1 MKQKI
6 LFLNKM
12 LFKNKSKFFLSFDF
26 LLWFVLAFVL
36 IISHLP
42 FILPR
47 FKELILIIVAYGA
60 TIPVFFSAFKALKN
74 KRLSID
80 LLASIA
86 LFFSIFAKQWDSVIF
101 INLMLTSARIFS
113 NYVETKTHSSIES
126 LLKMK
131 PKDARVERN
140 GEIIKIPI
148 EMIKKGDRVIVELGE
163 RIPVDGAIE
172 KGEAEID
179 QSSLT
184 GESLPVFKKVGDKVF
199 SSTIVKSGN
208 LIIKAEKVGKET
220 MLEKIIDLVEKS
232 QKNKAKIITLSEKF
246 TAWYILLSLLG
257 SFLLYIISKNLL
269 LVLGILLVTCADDI
283 AVAVPLAFL
292 VSIGHAARHGLIIKG
307 SEFIEALSKIKVLI
321 FDKTGTL
328 TRGKMKVQKVF
339 LLGDLVDEA
348 GASSSPFANAR
359 VSEEEFLKAAGA
371 ASLLS
376 QHPISQAIF
385 EYVKKRDISIEQPE
399 KFIEYSGKGAMTY
412 YKNKKILS
420 GTLSFLKESNVKITK
435 NQLAIINREKEH
447 AFSMVF
453 IGIENEMVGF
463 FTLADEIRPGVKE
476 VITELKRMGI
486 KKIVMLTG
494 DNERIARSVADTV
507 GIKEFQANLLPE
519 DKVNYVKKYL
529 NKKYTTVMIGDG
541 INDAAALVISNVGI
555 AMGVIGS
562 DVAIESAHIALM
574 RDEINQIPELIKL
587 SKSTSRVV
595 RQNFLIWGI
604 VNVIG
609 LILVF
614 NGILGPE
621 GAAAYNF
628 VTDFLPLINNLQL
641 FR

>member
-1 MKQKI
+1 
-6 LFLNKM
+6 M

-42 FILPR
+42 LILPR

-60 TIPVFFSAFKALKN
+60 TITVFFSAFKALKN

-131 PKDARVERN
+131 PKNARVERN

-163 RIPVDGAIE
+163 RIPVDGVIE
-172 KGEAEID
+172 KGGAEID

-246 TAWYILLSLLG
+246 TARYILLSLLG

-269 LVLGILLVTCADDI
+269 LVLAILLVTCADDI

-328 TRGKMKVQKVF
+328 TRGKMKVEEVF
-339 LLGDLVDEA
+339 LLGD
-348 GASSSPFANAR
+348 R
-359 VSEEEFLKAAGA
+359 SEEEFLNAAGA

-385 EYVKKRDISIEQPE
+385 EYVKKRGISIEQPE

-435 NQLAIINREKEH
+435 NQLATVNREKEH

-494 DNERIARSVADTV
+494 DNERIAKGVADTV
-507 GIKEFQANLLPE
+507 GIKEFHANLLPE

-541 INDAAALVISNVGI
+541 VNDAAALVISNVGI

-562 DVAIESAHIALM
+562 DIAIESAHIALM

-587 SKSTSRVV
+587 SKSTTRVV

-628 VTDFLPLINNLQL
+628 VTDFLPLLNNLQL
-641 FR
+641 FK

>member
-1 MKQKI
+1 
-6 LFLNKM
+6 M
-12 LFKNKSKFFLSFDF
+12 LFKNKSKFFLNFDF

-36 IISHLP
+36 IISHLH

-47 FKELILIIVAYGA
+47 FKELILIIVAAGA

-131 PKDARVERN
+131 PKDARVKKN

-163 RIPVDGAIE
+163 RIPVDGVTE

-199 SSTIVKSGN
+199 SSTIVRSGN
-208 LIIKAEKVGKET
+208 LEILAEKVGKET
-220 MLEKIIDLVEKS
+220 MFEKIIDLVEKS

-269 LVLGILLVTCADDI
+269 LVLSILLVTCADDI

-292 VSIGHAARHGLIIKG
+292 ISIGHAAHHGVIIKG
-307 SEFIEALSKIKVLI
+307 SEFIEALSKMKVLF

-328 TRGKMKVQKVF
+328 TQGKLKVEEVF
-339 LLGDLVDEA
+339 LLSNL
-348 GASSSPFANAR
+348 
-359 VSEEEFLKAAGA
+359 SEEEFLNAAGA
-371 ASLLS
+371 VSLLS
-376 QHPISQAIF
+376 QHPSSQAIV
-385 EYVKKRDISIEQPE
+385 EYVKKRGISIEQPE
-399 KFIEYSGKGAMTY
+399 KFIEYSGKGAMANLR
-412 YKNKKILS
+412 NKKILG
-420 GTLSFLKESNVKITK
+420 GTLSLLKESNVKITK
-435 NQLAIINREKEH
+435 NQLATVNREKEQ

-494 DNERIARSVADTV
+494 DNERIAKGVADTV
-507 GIKEFQANLLPE
+507 GIKEFHANLLPE

-541 INDAAALVISNVGI
+541 VNDAAALVISNVGI

-574 RDEINQIPELIKL
+574 RDEINQIPEIIKL
-587 SKSTSRVV
+587 SESTTRVV

-609 LILVF
+609 IILVF

-628 VTDFLPLINNLQL
+628 VTDFLPLINNIQL

>member
-6 LFLNKM
+6 SFLNKM
-12 LFKNKSKFFLSFDF
+12 LFKNKSKFFLNFDF

-60 TIPVFFSAFKALKN
+60 TIPLFFSAFKALKN
-74 KRLSID
+74 KRLSVD

-131 PKDARVERN
+131 PKNARVEKN

-163 RIPVDGAIE
+163 RIPVDGVTE

-208 LIIKAEKVGKET
+208 LEILAEKVGKET
-220 MLEKIIDLVEKS
+220 MFEKIIDLVEKS

-257 SFLLYIISKNLL
+257 SFLLYIISKNLF

-292 VSIGHAARHGLIIKG
+292 ISIGHAAHHGVIIKG
-307 SEFIEALSKIKVLI
+307 SEFIEALSKMKVLF

-328 TRGKMKVQKVF
+328 TRGKLKVQEVF
-339 LLGDLVDEA
+339 LLGD
-348 GASSSPFANAR
+348 R
-359 VSEEEFLKAAGA
+359 SEEEFLNAAGA
-371 ASLLS
+371 VSLLS
-376 QHPISQAIF
+376 QHPSSQAIV
-385 EYVKKRDISIEQPE
+385 EYVKKRGISIERPE
-399 KFIEYSGKGAMTY
+399 KFIEYSGKGAMANLR
-412 YKNKKILS
+412 NKKILG
-420 GTLSFLKESNVKITK
+420 GTLSLLKESNMKITK
-435 NQLAIINREKEH
+435 NQLATVNREKEQ

-494 DNERIARSVADTV
+494 DNERIAKGVAAEV
-507 GIKEFQANLLPE
+507 GIKEFHANLLPE

-541 INDAAALVISNVGI
+541 VNDAAALVISNVGI

-574 RDEINQIPELIKL
+574 RDEIDQIPELIKL
-587 SKSTSRVV
+587 SKSTTRVV

-614 NGILGPE
+614 NGILSPG

>member
-1 MKQKI
+1 
-6 LFLNKM
+6 M

-26 LLWFVLAFVL
+26 LLWFILAFVL
-36 IISHLP
+36 IISH
-42 FILPR
+42 ILPR
-47 FKELILIIVAYGA
+47 FKELILIIVAAGA
-60 TIPVFFSAFKALKN
+60 TIPVFFSAVKALKN

-113 NYVETKTHSSIES
+113 NYIETKTHSSIES

-131 PKDARVERN
+131 PKSARVKRN

-148 EMIKKGDRVIVELGE
+148 EMIEKGDRVIVELGE
-163 RIPVDGAIE
+163 KIPVDGVIE

-184 GESLPVFKKVGDKVF
+184 GESLPVFKKVGDDVF

-220 MLEKIIDLVEKS
+220 MFEKIIDLVEKS
-232 QKNKAKIITLSEKF
+232 QKNKAKIITLGEKF
-246 TAWYILLSLLG
+246 TTWYILFTLVG

-269 LVLGILLVTCADDI
+269 LVLSILLVTCADDI

-292 VSIGHAARHGLIIKG
+292 VSIGHAAHHGVIIKG
-307 SEFIEALSKIKVLI
+307 SEFIEALSKMKVLLI
-321 FDKTGTL
+321 DKTGTL
-328 TRGKMKVQKVF
+328 TCGKMKVEEVF

-348 GASSSPFANAR
+348 GASSSLFANAR

-371 ASLLS
+371 VSLLS

-385 EYVKKRDISIEQPE
+385 EYVKKRGISIEQPE
-399 KFIEYSGKGAMTY
+399 KFIEYSGKGAMANLR
-412 YKNKKILS
+412 NKKILS
-420 GTLSFLKESNVKITK
+420 GTLSFLRESNVKITK
-435 NQLAIINREKEH
+435 NQLAIVNREKEQ
-447 AFSMVF
+447 AISMVF
-453 IGIENEMVGF
+453 IGIDNEMVGF

-476 VITELKRMGI
+476 VISELKRIGI

-494 DNERIARSVADTV
+494 DNERIARSVADKV
-507 GIKEFQANLLPE
+507 GIEEFHANLLPE
-519 DKVNYVKKYL
+519 DKINYVKKYL
-529 NKKYTTVMIGDG
+529 SKKYMTVMIGDG
-541 INDAAALVISNVGI
+541 VNDAAALAISNVGI
-555 AMGVIGS
+555 AMGAIGS
-562 DVAIESAHIALM
+562 DVAIESAHVALM

-604 VNVIG
+604 INVIG

-628 VTDFLPLINNLQL
+628 VTDFLPLLNNLQL

>member
-1 MKQKI
+1 
-6 LFLNKM
+6 M

-26 LLWFVLAFVL
+26 LLWVVLAFVL
-36 IISHLP
+36 IISHLL

-47 FKELILIIVAYGA
+47 FKELIFIIVAAGA

-74 KRLSID
+74 KRLSVD

-126 LLKMK
+126 LLKIK
-131 PKDARVERN
+131 PKDARVEKN

-163 RIPVDGAIE
+163 RIPVDGITE

-199 SSTIVKSGN
+199 SSTIVRSGN
-208 LIIKAEKVGKET
+208 LEILAEKVGKET
-220 MLEKIIDLVEKS
+220 MFEKIIDLVEKS

-246 TAWYILLSLLG
+246 TTWYILLSLLG
-257 SFLLYIISKNLL
+257 SFLLYLISKNLL
-269 LVLGILLVTCADDI
+269 LVLSILLVTCADDI

-292 VSIGHAARHGLIIKG
+292 ISIGHAAHHGVIIKG
-307 SEFIEALSKIKVLI
+307 SEFIEAISKMKVLF

-328 TRGKMKVQKVF
+328 TRGKLKVQELF
-339 LLGDLVDEA
+339 LLSNL
-348 GASSSPFANAR
+348 
-359 VSEEEFLKAAGA
+359 SEEEFLNAAGA
-371 ASLLS
+371 VSLLS
-376 QHPISQAIF
+376 QHPSSQAIV
-385 EYVKKRDISIEQPE
+385 EYVKKKGISIEQPE
-399 KFIEYSGKGAMTY
+399 KFIEYSGKGAMANLR
-412 YKNKKILS
+412 NKKILG

-435 NQLAIINREKEH
+435 NQLAIVNREKER
-447 AFSMVF
+447 AFGMVF

-486 KKIVMLTG
+486 EKIVMLTG
-494 DNERIARSVADTV
+494 DNEKIAKGVATEV
-507 GIKEFQANLLPE
+507 GIEEFHANLLPE

-541 INDAAALVISNVGI
+541 VNDAAALVISNVGI

-574 RDEINQIPELIKL
+574 RDEINQIPEIIKL
-587 SKSTSRVV
+587 SKSTTRVV

-614 NGILGPE
+614 NGILDPE

-628 VTDFLPLINNLQL
+628 LTDFLPLLNNLQL